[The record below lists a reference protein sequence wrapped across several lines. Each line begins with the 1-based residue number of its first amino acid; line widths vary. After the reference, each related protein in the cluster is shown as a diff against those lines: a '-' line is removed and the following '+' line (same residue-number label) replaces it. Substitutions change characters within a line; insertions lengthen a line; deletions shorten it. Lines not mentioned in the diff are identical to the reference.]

1 MWELHIIPNTGGIVP
16 MPSAYVGDE
25 YSVLQYSYNDK
36 GYITQKQDTKTGQ
49 SESYSYDAL
58 GRLTAYTVNNTV
70 QRTFNYA
77 NNGNMTQNSGVG
89 SNAYS
94 YSAGLPHAVSN
105 IVADTGV
112 ISSVWCNTT
121 YNERNRPAS
130 IGQGLDTILIG
141 YGDGLDRDQEIW
153 KQGSAVQRTVNF
165 LFADCEEEVSGSVT
179 RYVDYLMAD
188 GRVVALHVK
197 NGTADSIY
205 YVHTDMLGS
214 WERIVNTSDAVVQIS
229 HFDPWGNR
237 MNAGNWTAKQDGTN
251 FVFRRGFTGHEHYDQ
266 FKVINMNARLYDP
279 VIGRFF
285 SPDPQVQNPYSTQ
298 GLNRYSYCG
307 NNPVMYS
314 DPTGEL
320 FAADSWIFGFI
331 HGFFSTGSNR
341 WQTALNTANRLAKND
356 IKIWGGLFVTDPNKS
371 FMGQCW
377 EVASRFLWQTPQT
390 LAGFAL
396 SQFAN
401 ASEWLGFTNGGIQ
414 SISYLY
420 GATAVTYNV
429 GGWGAITLG
438 SFINGDNQLRADP
451 CNHLFQHEYGHYIQ
465 SQNFGIFYLSRYGIP
480 SGLNCLGDKNH
491 DNHPVEQDA
500 NIRAFKYFNKYIDS
514 YSGWDFDSN
523 PIIGYDNSLPYNNPY
538 NQTVLNNG
546 LIRPVWYNYLFTGEI
561 IITGI
566 INWIS
571 LENYED

>member
-1 MWELHIIPNTGGIVP
+1 MGT
-16 MPSAYVGDE
+16 YVGNE
-25 YSVLQYSYNDK
+25 YSVLQYTYNDK
-36 GYITQKQDTKTGQ
+36 GYITQKQNTKTGQ
-49 SESYSYDAL
+49 SESYTYDAL

-112 ISSVWCNTT
+112 ISSVWCSTT

-153 KQGSAVQRTVNF
+153 KQGSTVQRTVNF
-165 LFADCEEEVSGSVT
+165 LFVDCEEEVAGSVT
-179 RYVDYLMAD
+179 RHVDYLMAD

-214 WERIVNTSDAVVQIS
+214 WERIVNTSDAVVQSS

-237 MNAGNWTAKQDGTN
+237 MSAGNWTAKQDGTN

-331 HGFFSTGSNR
+331 HGFFSTGKDR
-341 WQTALNTANRLAKND
+341 WKTALNTANQYALND
-356 IKIWGGLFVTDPNKS
+356 IKIWGGLFVSDPNKS
-371 FMGQCW
+371 FWGRTW
-377 EVASRFLWQTPQT
+377 ETISRLTWQLPQT
-390 LAGFAL
+390 V
-396 SQFAN
+396 
-401 ASEWLGFTNGGIQ
+401 LGWGYAQLCNYNIRGGIDNV
-414 SISYLY
+414 SYLY
-420 GATAVTYNV
+420 GATVITNRYDKDEAVTLSSY
-429 GGWGAITLG
+429 
-438 SFINGDNQLRADP
+438 INGGYELQPDVH
-451 CNHLFQHEYGHYIQ
+451 NHLFQHEYGHYRQ
-465 SQNFGIFYLSRYGIP
+465 SQRYGIAYLSRFGIP
-480 SGLNCLGDKNH
+480 SLISKTPHQKN
-491 DNHPVEQDA
+491 PVEIDA
-500 NIRAFKYFNKYIDS
+500 NRRAFEYFNKNITGFYKTEEEWNQHSTIEN
-514 YSGWDFDSN
+514 YLGWDFDEYPLNSDSKYRDYPYCSSN
-523 PIIGYDNSLPYNNPY
+523 IHAHLYDYIFFWRGLLGIWADGLCIGFYYRTLY
-538 NQTVLNNG
+538 
-546 LIRPVWYNYLFTGEI
+546 
-561 IITGI
+561 
-566 INWIS
+566 
-571 LENYED
+571 

>member
-1 MWELHIIPNTGGIVP
+1 MRT
-16 MPSAYVGDE
+16 YVGNE
-25 YSVLQYSYNDK
+25 YSVLQYTYNDK

-49 SESYSYDAL
+49 SESYTYDAL

-77 NNGNMTQNSGVG
+77 NNGNMTHNSGVG

-112 ISSVWCNTT
+112 ISSVWCSTT
-121 YNERNRPAS
+121 YNARNRPAS

-153 KQGSAVQRTVNF
+153 KQGSTVQRTVNF
-165 LFADCEEEVSGSVT
+165 LFVDCEEEVAGSVT
-179 RYVDYLMAD
+179 RHVDYLMAD

-214 WERIVNTSDAVVQIS
+214 WEQIVNTSDAVVQSS

-491 DNHPVEQDA
+491 DYHPAEQDA
-500 NIRAFKYFNKYIDS
+500 NIRAFKYFNKNIDN
-514 YSGWDFDSN
+514 YTGWRFREN
-523 PIIGYDNSLPYNNPY
+523 PILSYDESRPYDNPQ
-538 NQTVLNNG
+538 NQAALNNG
-546 LIRPVWYNYLFTGEI
+546 LLRPAWYNYILPGEFV
-561 IITGI
+561 ITGI
-566 INWIS
+566 INWFS
-571 LENYED
+571 LEGGSMN

>member
-1 MWELHIIPNTGGIVP
+1 MGT
-16 MPSAYVGDE
+16 YVGNE
-25 YSVLQYSYNDK
+25 YSVLQYTYNDK

-49 SESYSYDAL
+49 SESYTYDAL

-112 ISSVWCNTT
+112 ISSVWCSTT

-153 KQGSAVQRTVNF
+153 KQGSTVQRTVNF
-165 LFADCEEEVSGSVT
+165 LFADCEEEVAGSVT
-179 RYVDYLMAD
+179 RHVDYLMAD

-214 WERIVNTSDAVVQIS
+214 WERIVNTSDAVVQSS

-237 MNAGNWTAKQDGTN
+237 MSAGNWTAKQDGTN

-307 NNPVMYS
+307 NNPVMHS

-320 FAADSWIFGFI
+320 FFEIFGGIVNYLIHKKRGDVGNSKQGFGYFAQGFMGGMFYGI
-331 HGFFSTGSNR
+331 SPSRMSLVSQIATGLSLIRNSQNAWDIYKGKFYFDEEMGHGFLQAFTR
-341 WQTALNTANRLAKND
+341 FTWEWIQT
-356 IKIWGGLFVTDPNKS
+356 
-371 FMGQCW
+371 
-377 EVASRFLWQTPQT
+377 
-390 LAGFAL
+390 
-396 SQFAN
+396 
-401 ASEWLGFTNGGIQ
+401 
-414 SISYLY
+414 
-420 GATAVTYNV
+420 
-429 GGWGAITLG
+429 
-438 SFINGDNQLRADP
+438 
-451 CNHLFQHEYGHYIQ
+451 H
-465 SQNFGIFYLSRYGIP
+465 
-480 SGLNCLGDKNH
+480 
-491 DNHPVEQDA
+491 
-500 NIRAFKYFNKYIDS
+500 
-514 YSGWDFDSN
+514 
-523 PIIGYDNSLPYNNPY
+523 IG
-538 NQTVLNNG
+538 
-546 LIRPVWYNYLFTGEI
+546 
-561 IITGI
+561 
-566 INWIS
+566 
-571 LENYED
+571 

>member
-1 MWELHIIPNTGGIVP
+1 MGT
-16 MPSAYVGDE
+16 YVGNE

-49 SESYSYDAL
+49 SESYTYDAL

-77 NNGNMTQNSGVG
+77 NNGNMTHNSGVG

-112 ISSVWCNTT
+112 ISSVWCSTT

-153 KQGSAVQRTVNF
+153 KQGSTVQRTVNF
-165 LFADCEEEVSGSVT
+165 LFADCEEEVTGSET

-214 WERIVNTSDAVVQIS
+214 WERIVNTSDAVVQSS

-237 MNAGNWTAKQDGTN
+237 MSAGNWTAKQDGTN

-314 DPTGEL
+314 DPDGEL
-320 FAADSWIFGFI
+320 FFEIFGGIVNYLIHKKGGDVGNSKQGFGYFAQGFI
-331 HGFFSTGSNR
+331 GGMLYGISLSRMSIVSQITTGLSLIRNSQNAWDIYKGQFYFDENIGHGFTQAFTRYTTES
-341 WQTALNTANRLAKND
+341 L
-356 IKIWGGLFVTDPNKS
+356 
-371 FMGQCW
+371 
-377 EVASRFLWQTPQT
+377 QT
-390 LAGFAL
+390 LAGYNTTHIRNLIGQVDRVDYFCGATYATDEY
-396 SQFAN
+396 SSDYQ
-401 ASEWLGFTNGGIQ
+401 GFT
-414 SISYLY
+414 
-420 GATAVTYNV
+420 
-429 GGWGAITLG
+429 LG
-438 SFINGDNQLRADP
+438 PYINMYINGKISTDKSFRDWVITSDQMYL
-451 CNHLFQHEYGHYIQ
+451 HEYGHTLQ
-465 SQNFGIFYLSRYGIP
+465 SQMLGMSYLLVIGLPSLISCANIETLSGYEYVRFSHDRFYTEY
-480 SGLNCLGDKNH
+480 
-491 DNHPVEQDA
+491 DA
-500 NIRAFKYFNKYIDS
+500 NKWARLYFGKYYG
-514 YSGWDFDSN
+514 YYWDFHDY
-523 PIIGYDNSLPYNNPY
+523 PLK
-538 NQTVLNNG
+538 
-546 LIRPVWYNYLFTGEI
+546 EH
-561 IITGI
+561 
-566 INWIS
+566 INI
-571 LENYED
+571 LRTY